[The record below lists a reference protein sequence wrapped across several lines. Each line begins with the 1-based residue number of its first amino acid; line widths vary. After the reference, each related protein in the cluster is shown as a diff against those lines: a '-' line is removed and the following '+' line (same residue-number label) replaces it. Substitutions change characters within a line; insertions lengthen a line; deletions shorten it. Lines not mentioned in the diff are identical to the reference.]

1 MEQAQEQSGL
11 SASGMNAEARAA
23 HSLTYWQL
31 VRRRF
36 RGNAYGMAGLIGCVL
51 IVLTALFAGFI
62 APYGPQEKNQA
73 LLYTPPQAIRMF
85 DSENGFQRPF
95 VYGFEEEMDPN
106 TFEITFMPSAERKS
120 VVRFFVQGSEWSFL
134 GVEFTTHLFGTDGD
148 SGVHILGTD
157 NLGRDVFSRMI
168 WGTRI
173 SLLMGLVVM
182 GAALAIGTVIGVTAG
197 FFGGAYDLV
206 MQRVVEFFKAFP
218 DLPFY
223 LALTALLPRRADAV
237 LVFMMFAGILVL
249 LRWADLSREVRGK
262 VIAMRRL
269 EYVKA
274 AEAVGASN
282 GRILFRHVVP
292 NVSSHLIVWAT
303 YQLPE
308 VILLESFLSF
318 LGVGVQQP
326 MVSWGVMLNQIL
338 DFQSFSAAPWMMAPV
353 GMIILSVLAF
363 NAFGDGL
370 RDAID
375 PYSTN

>member
-1 MEQAQEQSGL
+1 MEQASEQSDL
-11 SASGMNAEARAA
+11 SESGMNAEARAA

-36 RGNAYGMAGLIGCVL
+36 RGNAYGMAGLIGCIL

-73 LLYTPPQAIRMF
+73 LLYTPPQVIRMF
-85 DSENGFQRPF
+85 DSETGIQRPF

-106 TFEITFMPSAERKS
+106 TFEITFVPSAEKKS

-134 GVEFTTHLFGTDGD
+134 GIEFTTHLFGTDDD
-148 SGVHILGTD
+148 SSVHILGTD

-237 LVFMMFAGILVL
+237 LVFIMFAGILVL

-308 VILLESFLSF
+308 IILLESFLSF

-338 DFQSFSAAPWMMAPV
+338 DFQSFSSAPWMMAPV